1 MRLTYRT
8 HGGSKAYWQQ
18 HWSQIPADDGALNL
32 DRYPG
37 RYAEAVM
44 RAVDGPVLEAGCGA
58 GRVLLHY
65 RRAGRQIVGMDFIE
79 VAVRKIRHASAEVPL
94 SVADVTGLPF
104 ADASFAG
111 VLAFGLYHSLEHG
124 VERAFAETRRIMRP
138 GGLLCASMRAD
149 NLQNRIVDWL
159 ADAAAPTGDERRFH
173 KANYSCREFADMLTA
188 AGFMLEHME
197 YVENMPFLYKFPLF
211 RHPDHRRF
219 DEHRARGEG
228 YRLSAL
234 GEALQGAL
242 IGLAPASFCNINV
255 ATARAV

>member
-124 VERAFAETRRIMRP
+124 VERAFAETRRIMRRAGCCGRVSAP
-138 GGLLCASMRAD
+138 IICKTASSIGSRMPRRRQVMNGGFTRLTIRA
-149 NLQNRIVDWL
+149 
-159 ADAAAPTGDERRFH
+159 
-173 KANYSCREFADMLTA
+173 ANS
-188 AGFMLEHME
+188 
-197 YVENMPFLYKFPLF
+197 
-211 RHPDHRRF
+211 
-219 DEHRARGEG
+219 
-228 YRLSAL
+228 
-234 GEALQGAL
+234 L
-242 IGLAPASFCNINV
+242 IC
-255 ATARAV
+255 